1 MFNNGIP
8 SRRVTTGASLFGCGA
23 LVLWMI
29 SVIASLALVVAI
41 IYAIIMGV
49 NHFFL

>member
-1 MFNNGIP
+1 MFDNNIP
-8 SRRVTTGASLFGCGA
+8 GRRAATGASLFGCGA

-29 SVIASLALVVAI
+29 SVVASIALVVAI
-41 IYAIIMGV
+41 IYAIVMGV